1 MIAIRIVVCPVD
13 FSAATDRQ
21 VKLAVDVCRAFSA
34 RLVLHHN
41 VTDVSV
47 GAGVGW
53 MWHADHSSPRPISV
67 DDELRAIVQRVPQG
81 IEVETCITRGAAT
94 EGVLT
99 VSNAAEADLVVLS
112 AHAGKTEDHASVI
125 EYLLEHSSRAVLA
138 LHDPGEDVAAPRFVP
153 ADDTDDVIQSLLVP
167 INLTG
172 AGHPQLDLACD
183 LARAFP
189 MRLHL
194 LHVPELYSYRVSPEM
209 DAESL
214 RPELEALVPADL
226 AGRTAIHI
234 EAGDPV
240 PVIVEVA
247 RRLLASC
254 ILMGEHTRVPVKRW
268 FSHDTARAVLHQ
280 AHCPVWY
287 VPSTKGAAM
296 SLSRVALSSEKSI
309 LWGNV

>member
-21 VKLAVDVCRAFSA
+21 VKLAGDVCRAFGA
-34 RLVLHHN
+34 RLILHHN

-53 MWHADHSSPRPISV
+53 MWQAGHSSPRPISV
-67 DDELRAIVQRVPQG
+67 DSELRAIVRQLPQG
-81 IEVETCITRGAAT
+81 IETETCITRGAVT
-94 EGVLT
+94 EAVLA

-125 EYLLEHSSRAVLA
+125 EYLLEYSSRAVLA
-138 LHDPGEDVAAPRFVP
+138 LHDPGEDAAAPRFVP
-153 ADDTDDVIQSLLVP
+153 GDDADAALQSVLVP
-167 INLTG
+167 VNLTG
-172 AGHPQLDLACD
+172 AAHPQLDLAFD
-183 LARAFP
+183 LARVFP
-189 MRLHL
+189 LRLRL
-194 LHVPELYSYRVSPEM
+194 LHVTALHAYRDRPP
-209 DAESL
+209 AESL
-214 RPELEALVPADL
+214 RFELQALVPADL
-226 AGRTAIHI
+226 ADRTAIYI

-240 PVIVEVA
+240 SVIGDAA
-247 RRLLASC
+247 RHLEASC

-268 FSHDTARAVLHQ
+268 FTHDTARAVLHQ

-287 VPSTKGAAM
+287 VPSTKGLPM
-296 SLSRVALSSEKSI
+296 SFSRVALSTEKSI